1 VRKLREFFRHFQ
13 INYSI
18 THLWRLLFFNVIL
31 SLLPFIVAA
40 PVPVTIAFGF
50 VASLSI
56 IFHLLG
62 FRLYA
67 PITFI
72 LAIFM
77 SISLK
82 SVLPGGT
89 FSGEYFSVLFSAF
102 ALLKTF
108 NLRKY
113 GDGVILLILTLGTNA
128 VVLLMSQDSSTLV
141 TVWSFAVTL
150 FTIVNLLR
158 LNLRDL
164 SSVALI
170 ASIRSALVGT
180 LYTLPLLIFL
190 FYFFQKFSHMSLY
203 ARGDSNISG
212 ISRTLEPGRVESL
225 TKNSAVAFRAVMNRN
240 EFPFISL
247 YWKGPTLSVSQGMK
261 WTRGIEG
268 DLESP
273 PRMGFSVNDPCAIE
287 QTIFLQGL
295 DLAPYRLALDAP
307 IPSLYSAISSNSY
320 RTTSKICHESRLVKG
335 DSEILKR
342 YLEVGTE
349 ITPEVKVLAH
359 QLAMGTKTPREF
371 ASRLYK
377 FYRSNHFKYSLN
389 PPAVS
394 PFHQM
399 DDFLFHKKVG
409 FCEHFSASFATLARL
424 AGYPSRIVTGFQGG
438 KYNRFGNYWLVT
450 YQDAHAWVELWDKN
464 LGWVQMDP
472 TSIVAPERI
481 ENGASEW
488 LKQIEPWWEKIEDNG
503 VWQAGDAFFFW
514 LRSLFNHRDTLISL
528 DDMTVTNT
536 QVVALLIAL
545 VLFLV
550 VRRTQRNYETGVREQ
565 FRKLC
570 VLLDQRTIPRGRAEG
585 FDHYRARLGGWMKNE
600 RALETI
606 ATRVDQIFLKMIRY
620 RYGQERPVRA
630 DLRVFYYELRSTRI
644 SLQLKT
650 NFFVRLFSSRAA

>member
-1 VRKLREFFRHFQ
+1 VGKLREFFRHFQ
-13 INYSI
+13 INDSI
-18 THLWRLLFFNVIL
+18 AHLWPLLFFNVIL

-40 PVPVTIAFGF
+40 PIPVTIAFGI

-56 IFHLLG
+56 IFHLIG
-62 FRLYA
+62 FRLYS
-67 PITFI
+67 PITFV
-72 LAIFM
+72 LAILV
-77 SISLK
+77 SVSLK

-89 FSGEYFSVLFSAF
+89 FSGEFFSVLFSAF

-141 TVWSFAVTL
+141 SVWSFSVTL

-225 TKNSAVAFRAVMNRN
+225 TKNAAVAFRAVMDRN

-247 YWKGPTLSVSQGMK
+247 YWKGPTLSVSEGMK
-261 WTRGIEG
+261 WMRGTEG

-273 PRMGFSVNDPCAIE
+273 PRMSFSVNDPCVVE
-287 QTIFLQGL
+287 QTVFLQGL

-307 IPSLYSAISSNSY
+307 IPALYSSLSSNSY
-320 RTTSKICHESRLVKG
+320 RTTSKICHESRLVKA
-335 DSEILKR
+335 DPKILSR
-342 YLEVGTE
+342 YLVVGTE
-349 ITPEVKVLAH
+349 ITPEVKALAPH
-359 QLAMGTKTPREF
+359 
-371 ASRLYK
+371 LYK

-389 PPAVS
+389 PPALS

-399 DDFLFHKKVG
+399 DDFLFNKRVG

-438 KYNRFGNYWLVT
+438 KYNRFGNYWIVT

-488 LKQIEPWWEKIEDNG
+488 LKQIQPWWEEIEDNS

-514 LRSLFNHRDTLISL
+514 LRGLFNHRDTLISL
-528 DDMTVTNT
+528 DDVTVSNT
-536 QVVALLIAL
+536 QIVALLIAL
-545 VLFLV
+545 SLFLV

-565 FRKLC
+565 FKKLC
-570 VLLDQRTIPRGRAEG
+570 LLLDQKTIPRGRAEG
-585 FDHYRARLGGWMKNE
+585 FDHYRGRLMEWIKNE
-600 RALETI
+600 RSLGTLASSL
-606 ATRVDQIFLKMIRY
+606 DQIFLKMIQY
-620 RYGQERPVRA
+620 RYGLERPVRQ
-630 DLRVFYYELRSTRI
+630 DLRVFYYELKSVRRS
-644 SLQLKT
+644 LLVKT
-650 NFFVRLFSSRAA
+650 NFFMRLFRSLVGSRAT

>member
-1 VRKLREFFRHFQ
+1 VGKLREFFRHFQ
-13 INYSI
+13 VNDSI
-18 THLWRLLFFNVIL
+18 EHLWRLLFFNVIL

-40 PVPVTIAFGF
+40 PVPVTIAFGI

-56 IFHLLG
+56 VFHLLG

-67 PITFI
+67 PITFV
-72 LAIFM
+72 LAILV
-77 SISLK
+77 SVSLK

-89 FSGEYFSVLFSAF
+89 FSGEFFSVLFSAF

-128 VVLLMSQDSSTLV
+128 VVLLMSPDSSTLV
-141 TVWSFAVTL
+141 SVWSFAVTL

-170 ASIRSALVGT
+170 ASIRSALLGT

-225 TKNSAVAFRAVMNRN
+225 TKNSAVAFRAVMDRN

-247 YWKGPTLSVSQGMK
+247 YWKGPTLSMSEGMK
-261 WTRGIEG
+261 WTRGQEG

-273 PRMGFSVNDPCAIE
+273 PRMSLALNDPCVIE
-287 QTIFLQGL
+287 QTIYLQGL

-307 IPSLYSAISSNSY
+307 IPALYTSLASNSY
-320 RTTSKICHESRLVKG
+320 RTVSKICHESRVVRADPK
-335 DSEILKR
+335 ILKR

-349 ITPEVKVLAH
+349 ITPEVKALAR
-359 QLAMGTKTPREF
+359 QLSIGTKTPREF
-371 ASRLYK
+371 ASHLYK

-389 PPAVS
+389 PPTLS

-399 DDFLFHKKVG
+399 DDFLFNKKVG

-438 KYNRFGNYWLVT
+438 KYNRFGNYWIVS

-488 LKQIEPWWEKIEDNG
+488 LRQIQPWWEKIEDNG

-514 LRSLFNHRDTLISL
+514 LRGLFNHRDTLISL
-528 DDMTVTNT
+528 DDITVSNA
-536 QVVALLIAL
+536 QIVALLIAL
-545 VLFLV
+545 SLFLV
-550 VRRTQRNYETGVREQ
+550 VRRTQRNYETGVHEQ
-565 FRKLC
+565 FKKLSE
-570 VLLDQRTIPRGRAEG
+570 LLDQKTIPRGRAEG
-585 FDHYRARLGGWMKNE
+585 FDHYRVRLRQWVRCE
-600 RALETI
+600 RSLDTLASSL
-606 ATRVDQIFLKMIRY
+606 DQIFLKMIQY
-620 RYGQERPVRA
+620 RYGLDRPARE
-630 DLRVFYYELRSTRI
+630 DLRVLYYELRSTRR
-644 SLQLKT
+644 SLQIKT
-650 NFFVRLFSSRAA
+650 NFFIRLFGSRAI